1 MSALQF
7 PDTETPLPALE
18 GDQGLQVV
26 VLPEVGPQRVREE
39 ELRVRRLPQQE
50 VQPPGSGMLALCPS
64 ARCS

>member
-26 VLPEVGPQRVREE
+26 VLPEVGPQRVRVE
-39 ELRVRRLPQQE
+39 ELRVCNTRVLTT
-50 VQPPGSGMLALCPS
+50 LIKIN
-64 ARCS
+64 